1 MTITSSHTRKFIH
14 AEKDE
19 PPVCRAC
26 YWKAWL
32 RDQNRMLL
40 GAPLGRR
47 SRCRDA
53 EDARAFANDYG
64 YDLVSLLVPG
74 MNCAPD
80 CWTLFIR
87 IQAQTT
93 VDALRNS
100 SGVCPPSRV
109 WRRLAFQ
116 WMIHDRRWLL
126 HGGTP
131 AWYLFHFESCR
142 DRAYYRH
149 AQGIGGSVRSFL
161 FDRSFS
167 RKRERPEP

>member
-19 PPVCRAC
+19 SPVCRAC

-53 EDARAFANDYG
+53 EEARAFANDYG

-74 MNCAPD
+74 MNCAPIVGR
-80 CWTLFIR
+80 C
-87 IQAQTT
+87 
-93 VDALRNS
+93 
-100 SGVCPPSRV
+100 
-109 WRRLAFQ
+109 
-116 WMIHDRRWLL
+116 LL
-126 HGGTP
+126 QDTGSDHGGRSPEFLRGVST
-131 AWYLFHFESCR
+131 ESCL
-142 DRAYYRH
+142 A
-149 AQGIGGSVRSFL
+149 SFGVPV
-161 FDRSFS
+161 DDA
-167 RKRERPEP
+167 

>member
-53 EDARAFANDYG
+53 EEARAFANDYG

-74 MNCAPD
+74 MNCAPIVGR
-80 CWTLFIR
+80 CLLGYRLRPRWTLSGIPPGCIR
-87 IQAQTT
+87 R
-93 VDALRNS
+93 VVSGVVWCS
-100 SGVCPPSRV
+100 SG
-109 WRRLAFQ
+109 
-116 WMIHDRRWLL
+116 
-126 HGGTP
+126 
-131 AWYLFHFESCR
+131 
-142 DRAYYRH
+142 
-149 AQGIGGSVRSFL
+149 
-161 FDRSFS
+161 
-167 RKRERPEP
+167 